1 MTPQPDIAL
10 GRVGIWG
17 RITALGDL
25 VQLAQTVRLA
35 SAAVIGHVV
44 TFVSLPVI
52 LRIYGPEAFGEYS
65 LILSIGTVVL
75 IAATLKLEIVIP
87 TMQHVSRAARL
98 ASALLL
104 LSVLV
109 GLAVYPAGMGISWLT
124 GWTPGH
130 AISTAGVY
138 AVTAGFVC
146 LFAGFL
152 VMRNLL
158 VRLQALA
165 GVALMQIVR
174 PVGFVVLAVAFG
186 LAWPDSAPQ
195 SGLALLLATVI
206 AVLAG
211 LVLAYVCVPVRL
223 RRFLWPTRWRRSVQ
237 EIRSNT
243 HYLSAISVSQI
254 FDLISLQI
262 PLWTTAALYGATPAG
277 WVALA
282 GRVVF
287 MPAMILGASLGPVLN
302 RRVSASYYSSEQL
315 AERIS
320 TYLILLGLTGLA
332 GFGLIAYAAPW
343 LTDVAFGGKWEG
355 AAPTLRIYCLYGFA
369 YFLSA
374 TTAFVPILMH
384 EKTYLVLLNAMRVA
398 GLSGA
403 ALAAYVGDYEFETF
417 IAMLAAIEVCAY
429 LYSVGYTVH
438 LVHRHDAGVRREGV

>member
-1 MTPQPDIAL
+1 MNRQPDIAFD
-10 GRVGIWG
+10 RVGILG
-17 RITALGDL
+17 RISALGDL
-25 VQLAQTVRLA
+25 VQLAQSMRLA

-75 IAATLKLEIVIP
+75 IAASLKLEIVIP
-87 TMQHVSRAARL
+87 TMQRVSLAARL
-98 ASALLL
+98 ASGLFL

-109 GLAVYPAGMGISWLT
+109 GLAVYPVGMGIYWLT

-130 AISTAGVY
+130 AISAA
-138 AVTAGFVC
+138 AVCAVIAVFVS
-146 LFAGFL
+146 LFASFL
-152 VMRNLL
+152 VLRNLL

-174 PVGFVVLAVAFG
+174 PVGFVVLAVVFG
-186 LAWPDSAPQ
+186 LLWPQSAPE

-206 AVLAG
+206 AILAG
-211 LVLAYVCVPVRL
+211 LVLGYVYVPARVR
-223 RRFLWPTRWRRSVQ
+223 RQLWPTRWRRSFQ

-243 HYLSAISVSQI
+243 HYLSAVSVSQI

-262 PLWTTAALYGATPAG
+262 PLWSTAALYGATPAG

-282 GRVVF
+282 GRIVF
-287 MPAMILGASLGPVLN
+287 LPAMILGASLGPILN

-320 TYLILLGLTGLA
+320 TYLILLGLSGLV
-332 GFGLIAYAAPW
+332 GFGLIAYCAPW
-343 LTDVAFGGKWEG
+343 LTDVVFGGKWVG

-374 TTAFVPILMH
+374 TTAFVPILMR
-384 EKTYLVLLNAMRVA
+384 EKTYLVALNALRVA

-403 ALAAYVGDYEFETF
+403 AFAAYLGDYEFETF
-417 IAMLAAIEVCAY
+417 VALLAVIEVCVY
-429 LYSVGYTVH
+429 LFSVGYTVH
-438 LVHRHDAGVRREGV
+438 LVHRHDTDLGREGA